1 MALKQ
6 GVALE
11 HVLSERGRQYSQG
24 APRVRVV
31 MRAADLTWSVAVG
44 VAKGKPFRA
53 MAGDHLKCG
62 TANWLD
68 KEAHSLRRV

>member
-1 MALKQ
+1 
-6 GVALE
+6 
-11 HVLSERGRQYSQG
+11 
-24 APRVRVV
+24 
-31 MRAADLTWSVAVG
+31 MRAADLTWSVVVG
-44 VAKGKPFRA
+44 VVKGKPFRA